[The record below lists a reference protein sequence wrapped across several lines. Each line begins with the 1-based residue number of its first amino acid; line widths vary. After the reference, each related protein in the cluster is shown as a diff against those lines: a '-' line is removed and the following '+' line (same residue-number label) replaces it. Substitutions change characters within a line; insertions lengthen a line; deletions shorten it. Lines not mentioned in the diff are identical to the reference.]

1 MKDISKI
8 ILTAFLSCT
17 LLLGG
22 TTAMAQTR
30 EAAANTADCEY
41 CSEFFHGLCSRA
53 ESGTD
58 AAVFVLERQRRF
70 GTGEQL

>member
-30 EAAANTADCEY
+30 ETAAKY
-41 CSEFFHGLCSRA
+41 CCSK
-53 ESGTD
+53 
-58 AAVFVLERQRRF
+58 LIHQK
-70 GTGEQL
+70 